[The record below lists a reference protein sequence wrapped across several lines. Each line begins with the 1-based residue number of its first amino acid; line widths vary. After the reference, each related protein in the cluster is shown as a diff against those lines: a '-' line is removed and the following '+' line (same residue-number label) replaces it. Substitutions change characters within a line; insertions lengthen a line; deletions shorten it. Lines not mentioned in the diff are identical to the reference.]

1 MRIIT
6 KHIKVLGLT
15 KTEMSQLQ
23 EMITEA
29 AKGVTVNYSERRQPD
44 GSYFG
49 ISVSDEHKYT
59 PPEPH
64 TVAPPRYSK

>member
-15 KTEMSQLQ
+15 RSEMSHLQ
-23 EMITEA
+23 DMIAEA
-29 AKGVTVNYSERRQPD
+29 AKGVTVNYSERQQPD

-49 ISVSDEHKYT
+49 ISISPEYEYHPHKFT
-59 PPEPH
+59 QDTH
-64 TVAPPRYSK
+64 KVI